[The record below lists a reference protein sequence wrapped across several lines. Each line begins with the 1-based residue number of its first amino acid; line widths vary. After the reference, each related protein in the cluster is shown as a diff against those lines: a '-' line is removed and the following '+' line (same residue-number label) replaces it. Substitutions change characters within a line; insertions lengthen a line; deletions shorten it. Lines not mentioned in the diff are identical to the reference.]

1 MKDNQ
6 RSAFKNLKKSLGQDD
21 KLEQLVL
28 DFAIRKTTGS
38 REDLNGVFYSKNGR
52 HVIMASK
59 SLSGKYDVC
68 EGTREIDADAFW
80 GCAYLTEISLP
91 EGIESIGHEAF
102 GRCISLKKITIPRSM
117 VRLGSNPFIGNT
129 ELEVSSLS
137 PNVTTDG
144 KAVFTNGGKTLVS
157 FISKVAE
164 YTVPEGVETIA
175 EKAFSK
181 NKFIKNIQLP
191 DSLRIID
198 DEAFF
203 DCDALAAVKIPAGVT
218 NIGVCAFA
226 DCEALR
232 SVEMCGIPEVI
243 KRSML
248 SGCDD
253 IRTISIPS
261 HSTKH
266 FSKLAADYED
276 RIVERTDNS
285 TAKPTDKETAP
296 KTAKEKTKHTD
307 KKNAK
312 HSDKENTESKDKQ
325 TTNKKR
331 KSPMYK

>member
-21 KLEQLVL
+21 KLGQLVL

-91 EGIESIGHEAF
+91 ESIESIGHEAF
-102 GRCISLKKITIPRSM
+102 GRCISLKKITIPRSV

-144 KAVFTNGGKTLVS
+144 KAIFTNGGKTLVS
-157 FISKVAE
+157 FISKDAE

-181 NKFIKNIQLP
+181 NKFIKNVHFP

-203 DCDALAAVKIPAGVT
+203 DCDGLLAVTIPERT
-218 NIGVCAFA
+218 EEIGDCAFG
-226 DCEALR
+226 DCLSLR
-232 SVEMCGIPEVI
+232 KVDFIGIPQKMKRTMLAGCENIREICIPKDAFGSFKKVRRDFDDRVI
-243 KRSML
+243 EKQLRKRLLPPHRS
-248 SGCDD
+248 
-253 IRTISIPS
+253 RNQ
-261 HSTKH
+261 
-266 FSKLAADYED
+266 
-276 RIVERTDNS
+276 RR
-285 TAKPTDKETAP
+285 
-296 KTAKEKTKHTD
+296 
-307 KKNAK
+307 
-312 HSDKENTESKDKQ
+312 
-325 TTNKKR
+325 KKR
-331 KSPMYK
+331 RRPRTKTRRRPRKRTKTSTSRKT